1 MRGSHWAVL
10 GVLTWLWVGP
20 SSAISPAPEIDCER
34 HHCTA
39 IVDAGSSGSRIHL
52 YSYDLDEQANPIRIN
67 NVYSK
72 KVKPGLASIPDDQ
85 ISIDAYFS
93 QLLQD
98 FPKQSIPMYLYATA
112 GMRLL
117 PEDSQNQYYTDIKQ
131 WFSAH
136 PQWSLVEART
146 ISGQE
151 EGIYGWLSLN
161 YYLQTLQ
168 DVSKPLVG
176 LLEVGGASAQIAFPL
191 DETQGIDARDRTEVT
206 VYGRHITLF
215 SHSFLGLGANEVFAH
230 SQDLPVCFPQGYPLK
245 EGVLAEGNAAQCQT
259 KLGPLLQQEYH
270 VNAVTQPALQQTPI
284 AEWYTVSS
292 VSVMASQSPFV
303 FSDQTFTAQTLL
315 QQADMQY
322 CQQTYQHLLESD
334 LDKDYIA
341 KNCLLASYF
350 SGLLLSGFGFSPEQ
364 SIHYLP
370 EYDGNWAVGV
380 LFIQ

>member
-1 MRGSHWAVL
+1 MVHLAHFYYKYIYQRFYMKIAIL
-10 GVLTWLWVGP
+10 GVLTWLWVGACT
-20 SSAISPAPEIDCER
+20 AIGPAPEIDCEQ

-52 YSYDLDEQANPIRIN
+52 YSYDLDEQANPIGIK

-72 KVKPGLASIPDDQ
+72 KIKPGLASISDDPN
-85 ISIDAYFS
+85 SIDAYFT

-98 FPKQSIPMYLYATA
+98 FPKQSMPIYLYATA

-117 PEDSQNQYYTDIKQ
+117 PEDSQHQYYTDIKQ
-131 WFSAH
+131 WFAAH
-136 PQWSLVEART
+136 SQWSLVEART

-168 DVSKPLVG
+168 DASKPLVG

-191 DETQGIDARDRTEVT
+191 DETQNIDASDWTELA
-206 VYGRHITLF
+206 VYGRHIPVF

-230 SQDLPVCFPQGYPLK
+230 AQVLPVCFPQGYPLK
-245 EGVLAEGNAAQCQT
+245 EALLAEGNAEQCQT
-259 KLGPLLQQEYH
+259 KLGPLLQQKYH
-270 VNAVTQPALQQTPI
+270 VNSVTQSALQQTLR

-292 VSVMASQSPFV
+292 VSVMASQPPFV

-315 QQADMQY
+315 KQADMQY
-322 CQQTYQHLLESD
+322 CQQTYQHLLERWC
-334 LDKDYIA
+334 
-341 KNCLLASYF
+341 NNF
-350 SGLLLSGFGFSPEQ
+350 SV
-364 SIHYLP
+364 
-370 EYDGNWAVGV
+370 N
-380 LFIQ
+380 